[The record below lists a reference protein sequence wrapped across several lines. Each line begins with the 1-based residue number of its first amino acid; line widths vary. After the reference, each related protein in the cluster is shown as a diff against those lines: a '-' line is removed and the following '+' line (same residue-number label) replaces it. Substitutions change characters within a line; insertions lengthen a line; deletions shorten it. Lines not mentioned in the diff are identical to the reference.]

1 LEELITIPKEQ
12 LKHLLD
18 QIPDEKAPLIET
30 FLRNLLGEKEIKPP
44 KGKLGLKG
52 TFNRKSLYDDALA
65 DRY

>member
-1 LEELITIPKEQ
+1 MTPKEQ

-30 FLRNLLGEKEIKPP
+30 FLRNLLGERQIKPP
-44 KGKLGLKG
+44 KGNLGLKE
-52 TFNRKSLYDDALA
+52 TFDRKALYDDALA

>member
-1 LEELITIPKEQ
+1 MTLKEQ
-12 LKHLLD
+12 LKHLVD

-30 FLRNLLGEKEIKPP
+30 FLRNLLGAKDIKPP

-52 TFNRKSLYDDALA
+52 TFNRKALYDDALA

>member
-1 LEELITIPKEQ
+1 MTPKEQ

-44 KGKLGLKG
+44 KGKLGLKE
-52 TFNRKSLYDDALA
+52 TFNRKALYDDALA